1 MGICVD
7 NPIAVANRVKGKY
20 ETKVMAAHS
29 MFTMFVSDLRLTE
42 NARAGKRH
50 GSSNIGRP

>member
-20 ETKVMAAHS
+20 ETKVWPHTQCSRSFRTYGLRKMPGQ
-29 MFTMFVSDLRLTE
+29 VSDME
-42 NARAGKRH
+42 VQ
-50 GSSNIGRP
+50 I